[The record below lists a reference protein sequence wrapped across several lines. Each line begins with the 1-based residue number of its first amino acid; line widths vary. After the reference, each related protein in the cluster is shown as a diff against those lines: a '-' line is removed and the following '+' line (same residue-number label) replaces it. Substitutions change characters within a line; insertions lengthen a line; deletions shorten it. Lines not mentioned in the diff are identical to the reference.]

1 MPVITT
7 GITNLI
13 SREMEEEI
21 IMAKGEGAQESSRA
35 KEAGARQQLP
45 PIITIRALLSLTATI
60 NIVGA
65 EV

>member
-1 MPVITT
+1 
-7 GITNLI
+7 
-13 SREMEEEI
+13 MEEEI

-60 NIVGA
+60 NIVGV